1 MLSFFLAESAPKLPV
16 AFRFFPSS
24 FIASVDF
31 VLQSKSRK
39 IANYISVPG
48 TLYIVAT
55 PIGNLADISARAL
68 ETLRTAD
75 VIACEDTRHTRKLL
89 SFYDIRGHL
98 ISYHEH
104 NEALKS
110 EKLCELL
117 GEGKTIALVSDAG
130 TPAINDP
137 GHHLVQKAI
146 SAGIRIV
153 PIPGPAAFINALVA
167 SGLPTDAFFF
177 GGFLPSRK
185 GERRKRL
192 EEARGIPATLIFYEA
207 PHRLKNSLA
216 DCLEVLGNRPAAIAR
231 ELTKIHE
238 EILRGNL
245 ADLAADA
252 AAITA
257 RGEIVLVIGRE
268 EIADAPEKRNA
279 SVKTLVGELESR
291 GITRKAALKMAARE
305 LGIGK
310 SEAYRRFQAEE
321 FAESANAKGSAK
333 KKTR

>member
-1 MLSFFLAESAPKLPV
+1 MS
-16 AFRFFPSS
+16 
-24 FIASVDF
+24 
-31 VLQSKSRK
+31 
-39 IANYISVPG
+39 G

-68 ETLRTAD
+68 ETLRTVD
-75 VIACEDTRHTRKLL
+75 VIACEDTRHTKKLL
-89 SFYDIRGHL
+89 SFYDIRGDL

-104 NEALKS
+104 NEALRS
-110 EKLCELL
+110 EKLCKLL
-117 GEGKTIALVSDAG
+117 VEGKTIALVSDAG

-137 GHHLVQKAI
+137 GYRLVQKAI
-146 SAGIRIV
+146 SVGAKVV

-192 EEARGIPATLIFYEA
+192 KEVRSVPATLIFYET

-257 RGEIVLVIGRE
+257 KGEFVLVIGRE
-268 EIADAPEKRNA
+268 EIGDGSEKRNA
-279 SVKTLVGELESR
+279 SVKTIVGELEGR
-291 GITRKAALKMAARE
+291 GITRKTALKMAARE

-321 FAESANAKGSAK
+321 SEGFVISKGSG
-333 KKTR
+333 KTRKP